1 MVIFG
6 PISIVK
12 TKIPF
17 FCCLVKCSN
26 VVTRRILLKL
36 REISLTVGL
45 SIWTR
50 DITRSAPGREDRSPI
65 TVLGAAGRGGG
76 RGGGYH
82 FIRRSDHFKHPHRPL
97 ATTRLTCRYWPE
109 MGSSLLPRD
118 TITHGHCSQCVGT
131 VCLWQDFMLSTSTIL
146 SLQKEV
152 QIQGC
157 GRKRVLSLAW
167 CFETWY
173 LELQTNI
180 I

>member
-1 MVIFG
+1 MSVINFAD
-6 PISIVK
+6 
-12 TKIPF
+12 
-17 FCCLVKCSN
+17 KCSN

-109 MGSSLLPRD
+109 MWSSLLLRD
-118 TITHGHCSQCVGT
+118 TITHGHCYQCVGT
-131 VCLWQDFMLSTSTIL
+131 VCLWQDSGFHAFEINKSTNL
-146 SLQKEV
+146 SLKERSSDSGLWQKES
-152 QIQGC
+152 IELG
-157 GRKRVLSLAW
+157 VLRLD
-167 CFETWY
+167 TWSCRP
-173 LELQTNI
+173 TSSSKSDAF
-180 I
+180 